1 MHGAVALKSG
11 VMVRSRRPVVALVS
25 DVVVLARRVMMSA
38 AGMVLAHV
46 DPSGDSEVTEAA
58 AEMAGAPV
66 RFHAEAE
73 APVGPA
79 PAGWVQAAAQVF
91 AAPERPTRP
100 SRAQVLRKSELQSA

>member
-46 DPSGDSEVTEAA
+46 DPAVT
-58 AEMAGAPV
+58 
-66 RFHAEAE
+66 
-73 APVGPA
+73 
-79 PAGWVQAAAQVF
+79 
-91 AAPERPTRP
+91 
-100 SRAQVLRKSELQSA
+100 RK